1 MNLNFLATVAKTTP
15 VVIGVAVL
23 VLLYLWFKVSK
34 FVMKLLLACV
44 VLAVMALAAWW
55 FYSGHHG
62 P

>member
-1 MNLNFLATVAKTTP
+1 MATPTIVG
-15 VVIGVAVL
+15 IGVAAL

-34 FVMKLLLACV
+34 FVMKLLLAFA

-55 FYSGHHG
+55 FYSGHRG